1 MMNGA
6 LVETG
11 SRPCHFI
18 TSGTWERA
26 DILTLPSACLRFAL
40 LVGFAG
46 LAAGCDSLRPKD
58 EPRPGATVVVEPP
71 LKSEAWMQIA
81 TAADESRIA
90 RIGLAW
96 QSALA
101 DARRGFRNDIDR
113 EGALLEPRAAQPR
126 PAPTP
131 GSYNCRL
138 IKLGKTTARAPA
150 FEKFKPFF
158 CYVQVEDDL
167 LTIVKQ
173 TGSQRP
179 AGRLWEDDK
188 PDRLI
193 FLGSLALGDEQQ
205 PLAYGDNPRR
215 DMAGV
220 FERIGPFRWRLVIPW
235 PQSTSKLD
243 VFELTPVA
251 DQPE

>member
-1 MMNGA
+1 MM
-6 LVETG
+6 
-11 SRPCHFI
+11 
-18 TSGTWERA
+18 
-26 DILTLPSACLRFAL
+26 
-40 LVGFAG
+40 
-46 LAAGCDSLRPKD
+46 AGCATL
-58 EPRPGATVVVEPP
+58 EPVKTDVRPGATVVLEPP
-71 LKSEAWMQIA
+71 AKSEGWKGIA
-81 TAADESRIA
+81 TNSDEWRISRLD
-90 RIGLAW
+90 LAW

-101 DARRGFRNDIDR
+101 DAKRNFAGEVR
-113 EGALLEPRAAQPR
+113 KERVMLNPRAALPR

-138 IKLGKTTARAPA
+138 IKLGKTSPKAPA
-150 FEKFKPFF
+150 YVSFKPFF

-179 AGRLWEDDK
+179 AGRLWEDDN
-188 PDRLI
+188 PERLV

-205 PLAYGDNPRR
+205 PLAYGDDPKR

-220 FERIGPFRWRLVIPW
+220 LERIGPFRWRLVIPW

-251 DQPE
+251 IQPE

>member
-1 MMNGA
+1 
-6 LVETG
+6 
-11 SRPCHFI
+11 
-18 TSGTWERA
+18 
-26 DILTLPSACLRFAL
+26 
-40 LVGFAG
+40 
-46 LAAGCDSLRPKD
+46 
-58 EPRPGATVVVEPP
+58 
-71 LKSEAWMQIA
+71 MQIA

-101 DARRGFRNDIDR
+101 DAQRRFAAEIRR

-138 IKLGKTTARAPA
+138 IKLGRTTDKGIA
-150 FEKFKPFF
+150 FERFKPFF
-158 CYVQVEDDL
+158 CYVQVEDEL

-173 TGSQRP
+173 TGSERP
-179 AGRLWEDDK
+179 AGRLWEDDMA
-188 PDRLI
+188 DRLI

-205 PLAYGDNPRR
+205 PLAYGDDPKR

-220 FERIGPFRWRLVIPW
+220 FERIAPFRWRLVIPW
-235 PQSTSKLD
+235 PQGTSKLD

>member
-1 MMNGA
+1 VSSGFRSSRGRAGSAA
-6 LVETG
+6 L
-11 SRPCHFI
+11 I
-18 TSGTWERA
+18 
-26 DILTLPSACLRFAL
+26 
-40 LVGFAG
+40 G
-46 LAAGCDSLRPKD
+46 LALMGVATNLGGCATKPKL
-58 EPRPGATVVVEPP
+58 PPGAHPTVQVEPP
-71 LKSEAWMQIA
+71 RKSDAWRQLA
-81 TAADESRIA
+81 TQADENRLA
-90 RIGLAW
+90 RLDSAW
-96 QSALA
+96 QEALTDANKSFSAEI
-101 DARRGFRNDIDR
+101 RK
-113 EGALLEPRAAQPR
+113 EGALLKPRAALPR

-138 IKLGKTTARAPA
+138 IKLGQASPKTRAY
-150 FEKFKPFF
+150 ESFKPFF
-158 CYVQVEDDL
+158 CYVEVEGDL

-179 AGRLWEDDK
+179 AGRLWEDET

-193 FLGSLALGDEQQ
+193 FLGSEDL
-205 PLAYGDNPRR
+205 PLAYGDDPER

-251 DQPE
+251 EQPKG

>member
-1 MMNGA
+1 
-6 LVETG
+6 
-11 SRPCHFI
+11 
-18 TSGTWERA
+18 
-26 DILTLPSACLRFAL
+26 
-40 LVGFAG
+40 
-46 LAAGCDSLRPKD
+46 
-58 EPRPGATVVVEPP
+58 
-71 LKSEAWMQIA
+71 MQVA
-81 TAADESRIA
+81 TAEDESRIA
-90 RIGLAW
+90 RAGLAW
-96 QSALA
+96 QEALA
-101 DARRGFRNDIDR
+101 DARPRFAGEIKK
-113 EGALLEPRAAQPR
+113 EGALLDPRAALPR

-138 IKLGKTTARAPA
+138 IKLGKARAKAPA
-150 FEKFKPFF
+150 FERFKPFF

-179 AGRLWEDDK
+179 AGRLWDDDR

-193 FLGSLALGDEQQ
+193 FLGSLALGTEQQ
-205 PLAYGDNPRR
+205 PLAYGDDPKR

-220 FERIGPFRWRLVIPW
+220 LERIAPFRWRLVIPW

-251 DQPE
+251 DQPG